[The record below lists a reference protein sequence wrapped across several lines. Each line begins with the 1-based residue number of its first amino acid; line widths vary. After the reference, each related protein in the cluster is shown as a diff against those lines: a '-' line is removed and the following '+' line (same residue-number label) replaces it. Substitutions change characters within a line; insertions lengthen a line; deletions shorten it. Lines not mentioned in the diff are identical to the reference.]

1 MLSSAY
7 HHPRLWAAR
16 YALEGR
22 RGSARASGA
31 SGEQPLPIA
40 HSFHYRGADGS
51 SGALAEPPTPA
62 AAARL
67 QQLLQLVRVGARL
80 SVLTC
85 LFVCLL
91 AYTLPAIL
99 PALVPAGGT
108 APITE
113 PEPVLPLTLENSTVS
128 LGDSIE

>member
-1 MLSSAY
+1 M
-7 HHPRLWAAR
+7 
-16 YALEGR
+16 E
-22 RGSARASGA
+22 
-31 SGEQPLPIA
+31 PL
-40 HSFHYRGADGS
+40 ADVLVG
-51 SGALAEPPTPA
+51 
-62 AAARL
+62 ARL
-67 QQLLQLVRVGARL
+67 RQQLLQLVRVGARL

-128 LGDSIE
+128 LGDNIE